1 MCPSLERDN
10 EHFRPAVTPGY
21 PTLCFAAGKHYSRTS
36 SERDPGQNYRTN
48 TKTSFMKNVTMPII
62 TDTFQS
68 QPGAPRATTFLINTD
83 TKNQSRAEPG
93 RAGQRCGRTH
103 LVLPRRTSRSSGR
116 SRPSTSSSS
125 SGDMI
130 LPLSGTH
137 TGALLCGSAHTHI
150 YTRTSPEAFKIK
162 HTNFSL
168 FLSIIWMPHVT
179 HRIQSYK
186 NKDKNEAAKT
196 QISFTECVFFVDVGL
211 EWKLAVSWDSC
222 SPRL

>member
-1 MCPSLERDN
+1 MTRVKTTEHENIVHEKCYNADNHRHVSEPIRSSACNNFSHQHRHEKSEPS
-10 EHFRPAVTPGY
+10 
-21 PTLCFAAGKHYSRTS
+21 
-36 SERDPGQNYRTN
+36 
-48 TKTSFMKNVTMPII
+48 
-62 TDTFQS
+62 
-68 QPGAPRATTFLINTD
+68 
-83 TKNQSRAEPG
+83 

-103 LVLPRRTSRSSGR
+103 LVLPRRTSRRSGR
-116 SRPSTSSSS
+116 SRPSTSSS

-137 TGALLCGSAHTHI
+137 TGALLCGSAHTHT

-168 FLSIIWMPHVT
+168 SLSIIWMPHVT

-186 NKDKNEAAKT
+186 NKDKNEAATT

-211 EWKLAVSWDSC
+211 EWRLAVSWDSC